1 MLQLNQIKPLL
12 DEGLFIYKGHPG
24 CVDYRVVFAD
34 ARGATA
40 PGEYD
45 LTYAHPADETQEEWR
60 DVDTPDFKPEDYKLH
75 YSGHEYGGHFTKV
88 GCWEFEQ
95 PVVTKVVKFL
105 NPRPQRPGYHH
116 KDHFVVIEST
126 EPLTDEDAC
135 ERAIEVVLGLGAGFD
150 GTNAHPALVI

>member
-1 MLQLNQIKPLL
+1 MLQINQITALL
-12 DEGLFIYKGHPG
+12 NEGLHIYKGHPKG
-24 CVDYRVVFAD
+24 VDYRVVFVD
-34 ARGATA
+34 DRGPAV
-40 PGEYD
+40 PGELA
-45 LTYAHPADETQEEWR
+45 LTYAHPADEAQEDWR

-75 YSGHEYGGHFTKV
+75 YSDVHYGGHFTKV

-95 PVVTKVVKFL
+95 PVVTKVVKFT
-105 NPRPQRPGYHH
+105 NPRPERPGYHH

>member
-1 MLQLNQIKPLL
+1 MLQLSQIKPLI
-12 DEGLFIYKGHPG
+12 EQGLFIYKGHPK
-24 CVDYRVVFAD
+24 CVGYRVVFLDPAD
-34 ARGATA
+34 N
-40 PGEYD
+40 E
-45 LTYAHPADETQEEWR
+45 LTFAHPNDDTGEDWR
-60 DVDTPDFKPEDYKLH
+60 SVEAGFKPEDYKLH
-75 YSGHEYGGHFTKV
+75 YSDVNYGGHFHKV
-88 GCWEFEQ
+88 GCWEFET

-105 NPRPQRPGYHH
+105 NPRPERPGYHH